1 MESQIDAAALDTYR
15 MTRKRFYEAADS
27 VFGPGFLSMAEYY
40 FMRRTGCDPFSTL
53 FSEPRR
59 VYDEWVLVFKG
70 EEPVRTLFEKVAGPS
85 YSSLLDHVKRNDG
98 LRVWDLLHK
107 MPTGISLAA

>member
-1 MESQIDAAALDTYR
+1 MESQTDAAALDTYR
-15 MTRKRFYEAADS
+15 MTRKRFYEAANS

-40 FMRRTGCDPFSTL
+40 FMRRTGCNPFSML
-53 FSEPRR
+53 FSEPRQ

-70 EEPVRTLFEKVAGPS
+70 EEPVRTLFEAVAGAG
-85 YSSLLDHVKRNDG
+85 YTILLEHVKRNDG

-107 MPTGISLAA
+107 MPTAMPLTA